1 MYQSSAEKQ
10 TQWDRLSPPPDLFAG
25 IGSSDVEAGKSEIWR
40 ADWQAG
46 SLVGMEPAVLDET
59 SLRNLRFCGGG

>member
-1 MYQSSAEKQ
+1 MSAPEFCRE
-10 TQWDRLSPPPDLFAG
+10 TEPMEYTSPTPDLFEG

-46 SLVGMEPAVLDET
+46 SLAGTEPAVLDGT
-59 SLRNLRFCGGG
+59 SPRNLSF